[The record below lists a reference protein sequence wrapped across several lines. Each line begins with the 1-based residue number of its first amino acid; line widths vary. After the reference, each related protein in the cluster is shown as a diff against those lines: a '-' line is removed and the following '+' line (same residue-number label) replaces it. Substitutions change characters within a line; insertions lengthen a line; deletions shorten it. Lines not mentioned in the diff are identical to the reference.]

1 MRHVHK
7 KLDRCSIGV
16 NMAIMPRLARPE
28 APGAVHRIVIREIES
43 PKIFINDKG
52 NTLVLRNK
60 AVRAMGVS
68 FQKPHMPASL
78 YGTAV

>member
-1 MRHVHK
+1 M
-7 KLDRCSIGV
+7 SA
-16 NMAIMPRLARPE
+16 NN
-28 APGAVHRIVIREIES
+28 
-43 PKIFINDKG
+43 INRQYPVKPVKAFFLKNC

-60 AVRAMGVS
+60 AKRAMGVS

>member
-1 MRHVHK
+1 MDMIQATMTHLENEHK
-7 KLDRCSIGV
+7 E
-16 NMAIMPRLARPE
+16 N
-28 APGAVHRIVIREIES
+28 
-43 PKIFINDKG
+43 FISC
-52 NTLVLRNK
+52 NTLVFRNK